1 MIKRRLNFKTFE
13 STKFQAPNSKT
24 RNPQPA
30 TIYLSYCNLEFIK
43 S

>member
-13 STKFQAPNSKT
+13 STKFQ
-24 RNPQPA
+24 NPQPA

-43 S
+43 P